1 MSDKKLD
8 EVQILKDKIIKE
20 AKISKIKLNNLM
32 SEKRKELKITLGS
45 SGKIDDIGILYLIAQ
60 QNFGMPLV
68 STPKISIKPKSSF
81 QQFLD
86 HRDNS
91 RETSL
96 YIWNNLRVE
105 IDSLLEKVK
114 KEDIDVHKFLI
125 DADKFLI
132 TIAIPSIFKTDETWF
147 QPKDLDELSREDIP
161 KLMSAPEIFRQFF
174 NKVYTAFLNNAKYAS
189 IDSTKGLFSIH
200 QAYENENKHIRYP
213 NDEKNPYFDKEF
225 AEKLKLKG
233 KSYDWTWNYETSNE
247 FLECYYGMESLIDSM
262 RNFNIHNNDMKYK
275 IRFNKA
281 GREIK
286 DPLSGMSS
294 PGNFI
299 TLANLSIY
307 AIYQYIELIQIWL
320 DSRIIGRKNK

>member
-1 MSDKKLD
+1 MTDKSD
-8 EVQILKDKIIKE
+8 EVGFLKDKIIDE
-20 AKISKIKLNNLM
+20 AKISK
-32 SEKRKELKITLGS
+32 KELDKLILEKKKEVKKTLGS
-45 SGKIDDIGILYLIAQ
+45 TGKIDDNGVLHLIAQ
-60 QNFGMPLV
+60 QNFGISLV
-68 STPKISIKPKSSF
+68 PQPKISPKSKSSF

-86 HRDNS
+86 LRDNA

-96 YIWNNLRVE
+96 YVWENLRTEINNLLIKVKNE
-105 IDSLLEKVK
+105 DPEVFKLLE
-114 KEDIDVHKFLI
+114 

-147 QPKDLDELSREDIP
+147 QPKDLDELNREDIP
-161 KLMSAPEIFRQFF
+161 KLMNAPEIFRQFF
-174 NKVYTAFLNNAKYAS
+174 NKVYTAFLNNARYAS

-213 NDEKNPYFDKEF
+213 NDKKNPYFD
-225 AEKLKLKG
+225 EKKSNDLKKLG

-286 DPLSGMSS
+286 DPLTGMTST
-294 PGNFI
+294 GNFL

-320 DSRIIGRKNK
+320 DSQIIGKKNK